1 MVIAQG
7 DVWWADL
14 PEPAGSAAGYRR
26 PVLVIQG
33 PALNRS
39 RRNTVVCVP
48 LTSSLRQAEDPCH
61 VLLTAEDTG
70 LERDSVAITSQIL
83 TVDRAELTDRVG
95 RLEVDRLAAVLR
107 GIDRVLGR

>member
-1 MVIAQG
+1 MIAQG

-14 PEPAGSAAGYRR
+14 PEPGGSEPGYRR
-26 PVLVIQG
+26 PVLVVQG

-48 LTSSLRQAEDPCH
+48 LTSVIRHAEDPCH
-61 VLLTAEDTG
+61 VLLTARETG
-70 LERDSVAITSQIL
+70 LSRDSVALTSQIL
-83 TVDRAELTDRVG
+83 TVDRAELTDWVG
-95 RLEVDRLAAVLR
+95 RLAGDRLKTVLR